1 MKLQPIQ
8 IAAGGLLASAYTT
21 MVFGAY
27 VKAIGAGMACPDWG
41 TCKDGQFL
49 PFTTAEVAAEVS
61 HRIAATSVVV
71 FGLALLYLE
80 FTKYREQRRLIFT
93 TLLTAVIVG
102 VQIAL
107 GALTIFT
114 SLAPLIVTAH
124 LATGTLVFG
133 FSLVI
138 ALRVWRLPPSAV
150 SSSETAA
157 PAKEPDAAE
166 GS

>member
-1 MKLQPIQ
+1 
-8 IAAGGLLASAYTT
+8 

-41 TCKDGQFL
+41 TCKDGQFF
-49 PFTTAEVAAEVS
+49 PFTNAEVAAEVS

-80 FTKYREQRRLIFT
+80 FTKYREERRLILT
-93 TLLTAVIVG
+93 TLLTAAIVG

-107 GALTIFT
+107 GALTIFST
-114 SLAPLIVTAH
+114 LAPLIVTAH

-138 ALRVWRLPPSAV
+138 ALRVWKLPPTAA
-150 SSSETAA
+150 SSPETAA
-157 PAKEPDAAE
+157 PAKEPDAAD
-166 GS
+166 GG